1 MEKLSTLYKITN
13 DGQMGEW
20 RFRNAEDLSFSPPT
34 FMETLLP
41 SLVTAALTHFN
52 ESGLPLST
60 FFSHGSFSKHPRE
73 TCRCVEHPGGNNEEF
88 NKAGKKSILYLAQQ
102 ELYQVFICN
111 RTFCK
116 NDSANPSQKW
126 IQRR

>member
-1 MEKLSTLYKITN
+1 M
-13 DGQMGEW
+13 
-20 RFRNAEDLSFSPPT
+20 
-34 FMETLLP
+34 
-41 SLVTAALTHFN
+41 ALFQN
-52 ESGLPLST
+52 IQVRPAD
-60 FFSHGSFSKHPRE
+60 
-73 TCRCVEHPGGNNEEF
+73 VMNVPGGNNEEF

>member
-1 MEKLSTLYKITN
+1 MSTLYKITN

-20 RFRNAEDLSFSPPT
+20 RFQNGEDLSFSPPT

-52 ESGLPLST
+52 ESGLPVEAH
-60 FFSHGSFSKHPRE
+60 FSHMALFQNIQERPAD
-73 TCRCVEHPGGNNEEF
+73 VMNVPGGNNEEF

-111 RTFCK
+111 RTFRK